1 MPIVVGFIP
10 TKEGRAALDRAVE
23 EAQLRNERL
32 IVVSSNKGGENFSRD
47 VVQFDD
53 ELEKVT
59 MDLEARGI
67 EFDVHGLVRGNE
79 PAEDLV
85 EIAEKQNAK
94 LIVIG
99 LRRRSPVGKLL
110 MGSNAQRI
118 LLDANCDVLAVKPS

>member
-59 MDLEARGI
+59 KDLEARGI

>member
-10 TKEGRAALDRAVE
+10 TKEGNAALERAVE
-23 EAQLRNERL
+23 ESQLRKEKL
-32 IVVSSNKGGENFSRD
+32 VVVSSNKGGDDFSKTGANFDS
-47 VVQFDD
+47 
-53 ELEKVT
+53 ELDKVT
-59 MDLEARGI
+59 EDLTSRGVDF
-67 EFDVHGLVRGNE
+67 EVHGLVRGNE

-85 EIAEKQNAK
+85 EIAEKVDAK

-118 LLDANCDVLAVKPS
+118 LLDATCDVLAVKP

>member
-10 TKEGRAALDRAVE
+10 TKEGRAALERAVE

-53 ELEKVT
+53 ELEKIT
-59 MDLEARGI
+59 KDLEARGI

>member
-59 MDLEARGI
+59 KDLEARGI

-79 PAEDLV
+79 PAEDLA

>member
-53 ELEKVT
+53 ELDKIT
-59 MDLEARGI
+59 KDLEERGI